1 MAGKVAFEL
10 SAVLAPHPAAL
21 AVALM
26 IDGALGDP
34 DYRAHPVR
42 LMGGALLMAERG
54 LRGLGASGYGGGV
67 ALFLALATLWVG
79 GVSIAVVIG
88 RDTSVW
94 LGWSLHLFILYS
106 LLALGSLL
114 AHGWRVERALCR
126 EDLTAARH
134 AVARLVGR
142 DTDQMCAGAC
152 RRATIESLSENL
164 TDAFTSAL
172 FWYVVAGLPGLVLFK
187 VVSTM
192 DSMVGYRTPRYL
204 RFGWCGARLD
214 DVMNFLPARMTWI
227 LVSVAAAAIP
237 GCSGRKALCVAWQ
250 QHALLP
256 GPNSGWSEGAVAGA
270 IQRCLVGPIRANGR
284 QVTDRWL
291 GDPADAP
298 AETSQDFLRALSVI
312 VAAGVLAAAIAM
324 GAVGVAGWLP

>member
-1 MAGKVAFEL
+1 MAFEL
-10 SAVLAPHPAAL
+10 SVVLAPHPAAL
-21 AVALM
+21 AVALV
-26 IDGALGDP
+26 IDGAVGDP

-54 LRGLGASGYGGGV
+54 LRELGASGYGGGV
-67 ALFLALATLWVG
+67 ALFLTLATMWVG
-79 GVSIAVVIG
+79 GVSMAVVIA

-94 LGWSLHLFILYS
+94 LGWSLHLFVLYS

-114 AHGWRVERALCR
+114 AHGWQVERALRR

-142 DTDQMCAGAC
+142 DTDQMGAGAC

-164 TDAFTSAL
+164 TDGFTSAL
-172 FWYVVAGLPGLVLFK
+172 FWYVAAGLPGLVLFK

-214 DVMNFLPARMTWI
+214 DLMNFLPARTTWL
-227 LVSVAAAAIP
+227 LVAIAASAIP

-250 QHALLP
+250 QHATLP
-256 GPNSGWSEGAVAGA
+256 GPNPGWSEAAVAGA
-270 IQRCLVGPIRANGR
+270 IQRRLVGPIWMKGR

-291 GDPADAP
+291 GDPADAT
-298 AETSQDFLRALSVI
+298 AETSHDFLRAVSVI
-312 VAAGVLAAAIAM
+312 VVAGVLASAMAIGAAA
-324 GAVGVAGWLP
+324 WLR

>member
-1 MAGKVAFEL
+1 MAFEL

-21 AVALM
+21 AVALV
-26 IDGALGDP
+26 IDGAVGDP

-42 LMGGALLMAERG
+42 LMGGALLVAERG
-54 LRGLGASGYGGGV
+54 LRELGASGYGGGV
-67 ALFLALATLWVG
+67 ALFLALATMWVG
-79 GVSIAVVIG
+79 GVSVAVVIA

-94 LGWSLHLFILYS
+94 LGWTLHLFILYS

-114 AHGWRVERALCR
+114 AHGWQVERALRR

-134 AVARLVGR
+134 AVARMVGR
-142 DTDQMCAGAC
+142 DTDRLCAGAC
-152 RRATIESLSENL
+152 RRATVESLSENL
-164 TDAFTSAL
+164 TDGFTSAL
-172 FWYVVAGLPGLVLFK
+172 FWYVVAGIPGLVLFK

-214 DVMNFLPARMTWI
+214 DLMNFLPARTTWL
-227 LVSVAAAAIP
+227 LVALAATAIP
-237 GCSGRKALCVAWQ
+237 GCSGPKALRVGWE
-250 QHALLP
+250 QHAILP
-256 GPNSGWSEGAVAGA
+256 GPNPGWSEAAVAGA
-270 IQRCLVGPIRANGR
+270 IQRRLVGPIWMNGV

-298 AETSQDFLRALSVI
+298 AETSQDFLRAIAVI
-312 VAAGVLAAAIAM
+312 VAAGALASAMAIGLAA
-324 GAVGVAGWLP
+324 WLP